1 MASFTDIIPQFNPY
15 IQQLPVDAMVRVGMQ
30 KQAQYDAGVQK
41 IQSYIDNVAGL
52 DVVKGVDRQY
62 LQSKLDELGNNLKGV
77 AAGDFSNFQ
86 LVNSV
91 GGMVKQVVKDPVIQ
105 GAVSSTQRYRRGQ
118 AEAEEARKSGK
129 GSAQNEAWWL
139 NQANSWLNDDT
150 PGSSFTG
157 EYVPY
162 TDLTKKW
169 MDIQKE
175 LGASETTQQLP
186 FLQDAAGR
194 YIDEEG
200 NLLPA
205 GSAPVLNKV
214 MIEKTFK
221 GKSAQ
226 AIKNAIMASM
236 NENDIRQINI
246 DAWYHYRGTTP
257 EKMRANAIA
266 EQAKYDGNLTEQL
279 KNLQVLKGT
288 RTNDPIYQAA
298 VDKQIKEAQEDI
310 AENKANYER
319 AIELIKT
326 NPDAYRNA
334 MYTQNAINS
343 FALGFS
349 NYTEIQKIVSSPY
362 QEQLDRDRKYSLSVD
377 EYKERQRHNK
387 ATENLSWLNYQLEV
401 SKAQK
406 EAKGSGMIIPGV
418 LDIAADK
425 SGFLKTSTFAF
436 MDDLA
441 QMETNIKNQKL
452 AFKSAN
458 FPTYSE
464 EQFNQ
469 EYAYYYDQ
477 YNKGNQVGA
486 EWVQLFDGMKILNT
500 EYNNK
505 NAVLQTVLDEADR
518 LPQFAEIKG
527 MGKKVQADRLQQE
540 VRDERAKSL
549 GLYTRPKIERRPD
562 GTPVRGVEVAVYS
575 NDPAIRR
582 KQELYNQQTTWI
594 NNRLN
599 EKLVATYAPQAF
611 SFDQSDDKKKAF
623 VRAGV
628 NQYITRIENE
638 GGQEKGRFTEGFDLA
653 TAKTLL
659 NKPGTIVG
667 GIRQGKDV
675 YITLQG
681 SVKEGEAA
689 ALQVIRTTPAEFE
702 RVFRESPVAAYQ
714 DDADLLFQ
722 FGNTNPQSG
731 SVGASVKQNPN
742 AYKTPRYQK
751 LRGSGLDKFPMVQGY
766 NLGADIISLP
776 SGYQAVFY
784 IQDPITKQP
793 VVRESA
799 ASPSMQALI
808 EGFSLMTDTNV
819 KNLLK

>member
-1 MASFTDIIPQFNPY
+1 MASFTDILPQFNPY
-15 IQQLPVDAMVRVGMQ
+15 IQQLPVDAMVKVGMQ

-52 DVVKGVDRQY
+52 DIVKGVDRQY

-91 GGMVKQVVKDPVIQ
+91 GGMVKQIVKDPVIQ

-118 AEAEEARKSGK
+118 SEAEEARKSGK

-139 NQANSWLNDDT
+139 NQANSWLNDNT

-200 NLLPA
+200 NLIPA

-257 EKMRANAIA
+257 EKMRADAMA
-266 EQAKYDGNLTEQL
+266 EQAKYDGALTQQL

-298 VDKQIKEAQEDI
+298 VDKQIKEAQDDI
-310 AENKANYER
+310 AENKTKYER
-319 AIELIKT
+319 AVELIKT

-349 NYTEIQKIVSSPY
+349 NYTEVQKIVSSPY
-362 QEQLDRDRKYSLSVD
+362 QEQLDRDRKYSLSID

-387 ATENLSWLNYQLEV
+387 ATENLSWLNYQLELT
-401 SKAQK
+401 KAEK

-418 LDIAADK
+418 LDVAADK
-425 SGFLKTSTFAF
+425 TGFLKTSTSAF
-436 MDDLA
+436 MDDLV
-441 QMETNIKNQKL
+441 QMEANIKNQKL
-452 AFKSAN
+452 AFKNAN
-458 FPTYSE
+458 FPNYTE
-464 EQFNQ
+464 QQFNQ

-477 YNKGNQVGA
+477 YKKGNQVGA
-486 EWVQLFDGMKILNT
+486 EWSQLFDGMKVLNDD
-500 EYNNK
+500 YDNK
-505 NAVLQTVLDEADR
+505 NATLQTVLDEADR

-527 MGKKVQADRLQQE
+527 TATKMHIDNLKQRI
-540 VRDERAKSL
+540 RAKSL
-549 GLYTRPKIERRPD
+549 GLYVPPEVELGPD
-562 GTPVRGVEVAVYS
+562 GKPLRGARITTS
-575 NDPAIRR
+575 DPDITR
-582 KQELYNQQTTWI
+582 KQDLYSQQSVWI
-594 NNRLN
+594 FNRLN
-599 EKLVATYAPQAF
+599 EKLVTTYAPQAF

-628 NQYITRIENE
+628 NQYLTRIESE
-638 GGQEKGRFTEGFDLA
+638 RGQEKTRFTEGFDLA
-653 TAKTLL
+653 TSKALL
-659 NKPGTIVG
+659 NKPGTLIG
-667 GIRQGKDV
+667 GIRQGKDI

-681 SVKEGEAA
+681 SLKEDEAA
-689 ALQVIRTTPAEFE
+689 DLQVIRTTPEEFE

-751 LRGSGLDKFPMVQGY
+751 LRGSALDKFPMVQGY
-766 NLGADIISLP
+766 NLGADIIALP

-784 IQDPITKQP
+784 IQDPVTKQR

-808 EGFSLMTDTNV
+808 EGFTLMTDTNV

>member
-1 MASFTDIIPQFNPY
+1 MASYTDLIPKFNPY
-15 IQQLPVDAMVRVGMQ
+15 IQQLPVEAMVKVGMQ

-52 DVVKGVDRQY
+52 DIAKDVDRQY
-62 LQSKLDELGNNLKGV
+62 LQSKLDELGNNLRGV

-91 GGMVKQVVKDPVIQ
+91 GGMVKQIGKDPVVQ
-105 GAVSSTQRYRRGQ
+105 NAVASTQRYRKGQ
-118 AEAEEARKSGK
+118 AEVENARKTGK
-129 GSAQNEAWWL
+129 GSPQNEAWWL
-139 NQANSWLNDDT
+139 QEANSWLNDRT

-157 EYVPY
+157 NYVPY
-162 TDLTKKW
+162 TDLNKKW

-194 YIDEEG
+194 YIDEQG

-205 GSAPVLNKV
+205 DAAPVLNKV
-214 MIEKTFK
+214 MVEKTFK

-257 EKMRANAIA
+257 EKLRADAMA
-266 EQAKYDGNLTEQL
+266 EQAKYDGALSTQL
-279 KNLQVLKGT
+279 KNLQTLKGT
-288 RTNDPIYQAA
+288 RTNDPVYQAA
-298 VDKQIKEAQEDI
+298 VDKQIQEAKQDI
-310 AENKANYER
+310 ADNKAKYEK
-319 AIELIKT
+319 AIELIKV

-349 NYTEIQKIVSSPY
+349 NYTEIQKIVSNPY
-362 QEQLDRDRKYSLSVD
+362 QEQLDRDRKYQLSVD

-387 ATENLSWLNYQLEV
+387 ATENIDWLNYQLNLT
-401 SKAQK
+401 KAQR
-406 EAKGSGMIIPGV
+406 EAKGAGILIPGT
-418 LDIAADK
+418 LDMATDK
-425 SGFLKTSTFAF
+425 AGFLKTTAGAF
-436 MDDLA
+436 IGELDTMKA
-441 QMETNIKNQKL
+441 NIDSQKMQFKNT
-452 AFKSAN
+452 N
-458 FPTYSE
+458 FPTLSDAE
-464 EQFNQ
+464 FNN

-486 EWVQLFDGMKILNT
+486 EWTQLFDGMKVLNDD
-500 EYNNK
+500 YNNK
-505 NAVLQTVLDEADR
+505 NAVLKLIQDEAEN

-527 MGKKVQADRLQQE
+527 MRSQRQTSKIDA
-540 VRDERAKSL
+540 ERARAL
-549 GLYTRPKIERRPD
+549 GLYTPAPARPGGGARALPQ
-562 GTPVRGVEVAVYS
+562 
-575 NDPAIRR
+575 DPNLRR
-582 KQELYNQQTTWI
+582 KEELYDQQTNWI
-594 NNRLN
+594 NAKLN

-623 VRAGV
+623 VKAGV
-628 NQYITRIENE
+628 NQYISRIENE

-653 TAKTLL
+653 TTKVLI
-659 NKPGTIVG
+659 NKPGTIIG

-681 SVKEGEAA
+681 SVKEGEPA
-689 ALQVIRTTPAEFE
+689 ALQVIKTNAGEFQQ
-702 RVFRESPVAAYQ
+702 VFRESPVSAYQ
-714 DDADLLFQ
+714 EDDDLLFQ
-722 FGNTNPQSG
+722 NGNTNPQSG
-731 SVGASVKQNPN
+731 SVGASLKKNPDS
-742 AYKTPRYQK
+742 YKSARYQK
-751 LRGSGLDKFPMVQGY
+751 LRGSGLDRFPMVQGY
-766 NLGADIISLP
+766 NMGADIISLP
-776 SGYQAVFY
+776 SGYQALFY
-784 IQDPITKQP
+784 IQDPVTKQTI
-793 VVRESA
+793 VRESA

-808 EGFSLMTDTNV
+808 EGFTLMTDTSV

>member
-52 DVVKGVDRQY
+52 DIVKGVDRQY

-91 GGMVKQVVKDPVIQ
+91 GGMVKQVVKDPIIQ

-129 GSAQNEAWWL
+129 GSVQNEAWWL
-139 NQANSWLNDDT
+139 SQANGWLNDGT

-186 FLQDAAGR
+186 FLQDAQGR

-246 DAWYHYRGTTP
+246 DAWHHYRGTTP
-257 EKMRANAIA
+257 EKLRADAMA
-266 EQAKYDGNLTEQL
+266 EQAKYDGALTQQL
-279 KNLQVLKGT
+279 KNLETLKGT

-298 VDKQIKEAQEDI
+298 IDKQIKEAQEDI
-310 AENKANYER
+310 AENKTKYER

-349 NYTEIQKIVSSPY
+349 NYTEIQKIVDSPY
-362 QEQLDRDRKYSLSVD
+362 QEQLDRDRKYQLSVD

-387 ATENLSWLNYQLEV
+387 ATESIDWANYLIN
-401 SKAQK
+401 KAK
-406 EAKGSGMIIPGV
+406 AEREAKGAGMIIPGV

-425 SGFLKTSTFAF
+425 TGFLQTTAGAF
-436 MDDLA
+436 LSDLNAMKGSIDD
-441 QMETNIKNQKL
+441 QKL
-452 AFKSAN
+452 QFKNAN
-458 FPTYSE
+458 FPNYSNE
-464 EQFNQ
+464 EFNR

-477 YNKGNQVGA
+477 YSKGNQVGA
-486 EWVQLFDGMKILNT
+486 EWSQLFDGMKSLNDD
-500 EYNNK
+500 YNNK
-505 NAVLQTVLDEADR
+505 NAVLKLIQDEADN

-527 MGKKVQADRLQQE
+527 MRAQRQVSTIDK
-540 VRDERAKSL
+540 ERAKKL
-549 GLYTRPKIERRPD
+549 GIYTPPESKP
-562 GTPVRGVEVAVYS
+562 GRGVRVYPT
-575 NDPAIRR
+575 DPALR
-582 KQELYNQQTTWI
+582 KKEELYDQQTNWI
-594 NNRLN
+594 NAKLN

-623 VRAGV
+623 VKAGV
-628 NQYITRIENE
+628 NQYLTRIESE
-638 GGQEKGRFTEGFDLA
+638 KGQETSRFTEGFDLA
-653 TAKTLL
+653 TSKALL
-659 NKPGTIVG
+659 SKPGTLIG

-681 SVKEGEAA
+681 SLKEGEAS
-689 ALQVIRTTPAEFE
+689 ALQVIKTTPEEFE
-702 RVFRESPVAAYQ
+702 RVFRESPVSAYQ
-714 DDADLLFQ
+714 DDADLIFQ
-722 FGNTNPQSG
+722 NGNTNPQSG
-731 SVGASVKQNPN
+731 SIGASVKKNPSS
-742 AYKTPRYQK
+742 YKSARYQK
-751 LRGSGLDKFPMVQGY
+751 LRGSALDKFPMVQGY
-766 NLGADIISLP
+766 NLSADIISLP
-776 SGYQAVFY
+776 NGYQSVFY
-784 IQDPITKQP
+784 IQDPVTKQT